1 MPLGPPLSHQV
12 AEVGFSAVGQIM
24 GTGGVCPLDP
34 FAPSTDLFGQFQQA
48 LAEVLRFLIDV
59 EQTLVFAPLL
69 LVPMLLIQQLFLIGV
84 VA

>member
-1 MPLGPPLSHQV
+1 
-12 AEVGFSAVGQIM
+12 M
-24 GTGGVCPLDP
+24 GTGGACPLDP
-34 FAPSTDLFGQFQQA
+34 FAPSTDLFGQLQQA
-48 LAEVLRFLIDV
+48 LPEVLRFLIDA